1 MQSDE
6 RNHLQMT
13 TEATLNTPLLEG
25 KITKIT
31 GFGAFVELTD
41 GRSGLIHISEIA
53 DGFVD
58 DIHRFVTEGQEVKVV
73 LVNTD
78 EKGRLSLSLK
88 RAAPSGNAPSWNAPS
103 WNAGNQQKKPF
114 RERPKRQSREAAPAP
129 DFSTPPPDFDSLPK
143 KTDADF
149 EDMMSKFKARSD
161 EKISDLKKSF
171 ISKRGGPTKPRR

>member
-13 TEATLNTPLLEG
+13 TEATANTPLLEG

-31 GFGAFVELTD
+31 GFELTD

-88 RAAPSGNAPSWNAPS
+88 RAAPSGNAPF

>member
-1 MQSDE
+1 MKSDE

-13 TEATLNTPLLEG
+13 TEATANTPLLEG

-88 RAAPSGNAPSWNAPS
+88 RAAPSGNAPF

>member
-88 RAAPSGNAPSWNAPS
+88 RAAPSGNAPF

-143 KTDADF
+143 KTDANF

>member
-13 TEATLNTPLLEG
+13 TEATANTPLLEG

-88 RAAPSGNAPSWNAPS
+88 RAAPSGNAPF

-171 ISKRGGPTKPRR
+171 IAKRGGPTKPRR

>member
-13 TEATLNTPLLEG
+13 TEATSNTPLLEG

-88 RAAPSGNAPSWNAPS
+88 RAAPSGNAPF

-114 RERPKRQSREAAPAP
+114 RERPKRQSREAAPVP

>member
-41 GRSGLIHISEIA
+41 GRSGLTHISEIA

-88 RAAPSGNAPSWNAPS
+88 RAAPSGNAPF

>member
-13 TEATLNTPLLEG
+13 TEATANTPLLEG

-41 GRSGLIHISEIA
+41 GRSGLIHISEIV

-88 RAAPSGNAPSWNAPS
+88 RAAPSGNAPF

>member
-13 TEATLNTPLLEG
+13 TEATQNTPLLEG

-88 RAAPSGNAPSWNAPS
+88 RAAPSGNAPF

-143 KTDADF
+143 KTDTNF

>member
-1 MQSDE
+1 MQYDE

-13 TEATLNTPLLEG
+13 TEATANTPLLEG

-88 RAAPSGNAPSWNAPS
+88 RAAPSGNAPF

>member
-13 TEATLNTPLLEG
+13 TEATTNTPLLEG

-88 RAAPSGNAPSWNAPS
+88 RAAPSGNAPF

-171 ISKRGGPTKPRR
+171 IAKRGGPTKPRR

>member
-13 TEATLNTPLLEG
+13 TEATANTPLLEG

-88 RAAPSGNAPSWNAPS
+88 RAAPSGSAPF

-143 KTDADF
+143 KTDTNF

>member
-13 TEATLNTPLLEG
+13 TEATANTPLLEG

-88 RAAPSGNAPSWNAPS
+88 RAAPSGNAPF

-129 DFSTPPPDFDSLPK
+129 DFSTPPPDFDSLTK

>member
-1 MQSDE
+1 
-6 RNHLQMT
+6 MT
-13 TEATLNTPLLEG
+13 TEATANTPLLEG

-88 RAAPSGNAPSWNAPS
+88 RAAPSWNAPF

>member
-88 RAAPSGNAPSWNAPS
+88 RAAPSGNAPF

-114 RERPKRQSREAAPAP
+114 RERPKHQSREAAPAP

>member
-13 TEATLNTPLLEG
+13 TEATANTPLLEG

-88 RAAPSGNAPSWNAPS
+88 RAAPSGNAPF

-149 EDMMSKFKARSD
+149 EDMMTKFKARSD

>member
-13 TEATLNTPLLEG
+13 TEATANTPLLEG

-88 RAAPSGNAPSWNAPS
+88 RAAPSGNAPF

-114 RERPKRQSREAAPAP
+114 RERPKRESREAAPAP

>member
-88 RAAPSGNAPSWNAPS
+88 RAAPSGNAPF

-114 RERPKRQSREAAPAP
+114 RERPKRQSREAAPTP

>member
-13 TEATLNTPLLEG
+13 TEATANTPLLEG

-58 DIHRFVTEGQEVKVV
+58 DIHRFVNEGQEVKVV

-88 RAAPSGNAPSWNAPS
+88 RAAPSGNAPF

>member
-13 TEATLNTPLLEG
+13 TEATTNTPLLEG

-88 RAAPSGNAPSWNAPS
+88 RAAPSGNAPF

>member
-13 TEATLNTPLLEG
+13 TEATANTPLLEG

-53 DGFVD
+53 DGFID

-88 RAAPSGNAPSWNAPS
+88 RAAPSGNAPF